1 MTHALIVNSSALGDN
16 SVSNSLT
23 AELAGHLKALD
34 ADLEIKVRDIGAEP
48 LPHLTAATVSAIR
61 GKPDTDEAERTLA
74 LSDAL
79 IGELRGADL
88 IVIGSPMYNFGISS
102 TLKAWFDHI
111 LRAGQ
116 TFRYREDGSSEGLL
130 KGKKAVVIE
139 TRAGFYSEGPLG
151 HMDGQEPHLR
161 TMLGFMGI
169 EDVVFVRAEKLAFGP
184 EAASA
189 AIAAAAK
196 ELHDLSSE
204 ELALAA

>member
-79 IGELRGADL
+79 IGELREADL

-102 TLKAWFDHI
+102 TLKAWFDHV

-139 TRAGFYSEGPLG
+139 TRAGFYSEGSLG

-189 AIAAAAK
+189 AIEAAAD
-196 ELHDLSSE
+196 ELRGLDHE